1 MMTTEPTNPLSR
13 TAAPAYTVSVPG
25 YEGPLDLLVT
35 LAHQG
40 KVDLND
46 IPLAEMAEEFLR
58 SSKASLDL
66 NQAVETLW
74 LLAALVEMKAKL
86 LLPKPP
92 PPEPIQVPE
101 DSDLPERLEEQLAEY
116 RAFKE
121 AAEALR
127 VLESLQQQVF
137 VRPRQGEPADVLLE
151 GVTVEDLFR
160 AFEEVLARA
169 REERAAEV
177 VDEPVRVADR
187 MAAIL
192 SALDD
197 TPQGLEFLALFPRR
211 ATVVVVVVTFLALLE
226 LIKDQ
231 KVRVQQTSPLAPIMV
246 KKA

>member
-1 MMTTEPTNPLSR
+1 MATEPSGPFVR

-40 KVDLND
+40 KVDIND
-46 IPLAEMAEEFLR
+46 IPLAELADEFLR
-58 SSKASLDL
+58 RTKASLDL

-86 LLPKPP
+86 LVPKPLP
-92 PPEPIQVPE
+92 AEPIQVPE

-127 VLESLQQQVF
+127 VLESLQQQIF
-137 VRPRQGEPADVLLE
+137 VRPQSGDPADLLLE

-169 REERAAEV
+169 RKERAAEF

-192 SALDD
+192 GALDD
-197 TPQGLEFLALFPRR
+197 APQGLEFSTLFPPQ
-211 ATVVVVVVTFLALLE
+211 ATTVVVVVTFLALLE
-226 LIKDQ
+226 LIMDQ
-231 KVRVQQTSPLAPIMV
+231 KVRAQQASPLAPILV
-246 KKA
+246 KRV

>member
-1 MMTTEPTNPLSR
+1 MTTEPSGPFAR

-35 LAHQG
+35 LANQG
-40 KVDLND
+40 KIDLNE
-46 IPLAEMAEEFLR
+46 IPLAEMADEFLR
-58 SSKASLDL
+58 RSKESLDL

-74 LLAALVEMKAKL
+74 LLAALVEMKARS

-92 PPEPIQVPE
+92 PPELIQVPE
-101 DSDLPERLEEQLAEY
+101 DGHLPERLEEQLAEY

-137 VRPRQGEPADVLLE
+137 VRPRQGEPADILLE
-151 GVTVEDLFR
+151 GVTVEDLFQ

-187 MAAIL
+187 MSAIL
-192 SALDD
+192 GALDD
-197 TPQGLEFLALFPRR
+197 APHGLEFSALFPRR
-211 ATVVVVVVTFLALLE
+211 ATTVVVVVTFLALLE
-226 LIKDQ
+226 LIMGQ
-231 KVRVQQTSPLAPIMV
+231 KVRVQQASPLALIMV
-246 KKA
+246 KRA